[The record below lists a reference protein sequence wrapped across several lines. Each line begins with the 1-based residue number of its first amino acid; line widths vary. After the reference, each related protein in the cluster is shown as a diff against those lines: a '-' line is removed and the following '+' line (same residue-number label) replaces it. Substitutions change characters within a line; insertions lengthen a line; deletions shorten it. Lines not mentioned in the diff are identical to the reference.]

1 MWPDVTA
8 KIPGGAEN
16 APAGDFF
23 RFVQDGWVVEIY
35 MEVSDAAVLAAEVR

>member
-1 MWPDVTA
+1 MRLNVTM
-8 KIPGGAEN
+8 KIPGGKCSRR
-16 APAGDFF
+16 GFF